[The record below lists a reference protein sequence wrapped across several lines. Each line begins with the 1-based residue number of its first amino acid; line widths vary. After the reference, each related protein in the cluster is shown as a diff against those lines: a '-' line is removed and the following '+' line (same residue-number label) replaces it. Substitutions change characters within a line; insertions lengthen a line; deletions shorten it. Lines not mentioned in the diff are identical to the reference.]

1 MTQNKDFAQ
10 KAYEKLEMAKRNHE
24 LLNLMMA
31 QDTKTGDEAI
41 VLMVGDRPIARILQE
56 PSSLEPNFKKTELV
70 APMWERA
77 SKIDERYSIY
87 DFDQDELTFT
97 AVIDGHL
104 KSVGL

>member
-24 LLNLMMA
+24 LLKLMIA
-31 QDTKTGDEAI
+31 NDARTGEEVMI
-41 VLMVGDRPIARILQE
+41 LMVGDRPIARILQE
-56 PSSLEPNFKKTELV
+56 PNDLEPNFKKTELV

-77 SKIDERYSIY
+77 SKLDERQSIY
-87 DFDQDELTFT
+87 DFDQDELTVT